1 MYIHTVRSSGLRVSD
16 YQSLN
21 EHQCMEEFKLIEAVG
36 IGDVS
41 DIHKILLADMNWLD
55 VNRRKVRYQDVCGRR
70 CDS

>member
-1 MYIHTVRSSGLRVSD
+1 
-16 YQSLN
+16 
-21 EHQCMEEFKLIEAVG
+21 MEEFKLIEAVG

-41 DIHKILLADMNWLD
+41 DIHKILLTDMNWLD